1 MRKTK
6 IICTMGPATENIE
19 VLRTLVN
26 EGMDVAR
33 LNFSHGSHE
42 EQKKRIDMIK
52 KLRVEAGKHIA
63 ILLDT
68 KGPEIRTGNFKN
80 DKVEIKKGQT
90 FTLTTRDILGDENIS
105 SITYKDLPKDVK
117 PGTRILIDDGLIEMV
132 VTEIADGTDIICE
145 VKNSGFV
152 SNHKGINV
160 PGIHLSMPY
169 MSEKDISDIMFGIK
183 QGVDFIAASF
193 VRSAKD
199 VLEIRNLLDDN
210 GAKGI
215 NIIAKIENAEGVENI
230 DEIIA
235 ASHGIMVARGDMGV
249 EIPGEEVPVI
259 QKMIIKKVYKAGKQV
274 ITATQMLDSMMKN
287 PRPTRAETTDVA
299 NSIYDGTSAIM
310 LSGETAAGLYPI
322 ESLRTMVR
330 IAERTENDI
339 DYRKRFFNYDRA
351 VNPNV
356 TDAVCHATCT
366 TAMDLNAKAIVTVT
380 KSGTSARMIC
390 RYRPSCDILAGST
403 DERVCR
409 QLNMSWGI
417 HPVKIDEQNEIFE
430 LFNHAIEKGKDLNL
444 ISVDDTVVM
453 TAGVP
458 LGISGK
464 TNMIKVQVVE

>member
-6 IICTMGPATENIE
+6 IVCTLGPSTDDES
-19 VLRTLVN
+19 VLKALID

-33 LNFSHGSHE
+33 LNFSHGTYE
-42 EQKKRIDMIK
+42 EQKKRMDAVK
-52 KLRVEAGKHIA
+52 KLRKEENKQIA

-68 KGPEIRTGNFKN
+68 KGPEIRTGNFEG
-80 DKVEIKKGQT
+80 DRVMLEAGQE
-90 FTLTTRDILGDENIS
+90 FTLTTREVMGDKHIS
-105 SITYKDLPKDVK
+105 HITYEKLPEDIDV
-117 PGTRILIDDGLIEMV
+117 GTRILIDDGLIELHVKEIKDADIVCDV
-132 VTEIADGTDIICE
+132 VNG
-145 VKNSGFV
+145 GYV
-152 SNHKGINV
+152 SNHKGVNV
-160 PGIHLSMPY
+160 PGVHLNMPY
-169 MSEKDISDIMFGIK
+169 MSEKDVNDIMFGIK

-215 NIIAKIENAEGVENI
+215 NIIAKIENAEGVDNI

-249 EIPGEEVPVI
+249 EIPGEDVPVI
-259 QKMIIKKVYKAGKQV
+259 QKMIIKKVYNAGKQV

-322 ESLRTMVR
+322 EAIKTMVR
-330 IAERTENDI
+330 IAERTEEDI
-339 DYRKRFFNYDRA
+339 DYRKRFFSFDRA

-390 RYRPSCDILAGST
+390 RYRPSCDIFHGVYILLRLKRRMRYLSFST
-403 DERVCR
+403 MR
-409 QLNMSWGI
+409 
-417 HPVKIDEQNEIFE
+417 
-430 LFNHAIEKGKDLNL
+430 
-444 ISVDDTVVM
+444 
-453 TAGVP
+453 
-458 LGISGK
+458 
-464 TNMIKVQVVE
+464 